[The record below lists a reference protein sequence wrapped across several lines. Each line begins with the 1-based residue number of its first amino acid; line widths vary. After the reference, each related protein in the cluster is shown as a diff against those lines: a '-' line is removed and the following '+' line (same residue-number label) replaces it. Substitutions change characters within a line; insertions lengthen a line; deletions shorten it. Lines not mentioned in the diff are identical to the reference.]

1 MSGNKFEKLT
11 DERIRE
17 ELGKLG
23 GWNIKDGK
31 LAKSFKFDNFV
42 KAFGFM
48 TQVAIE
54 AEKMNH
60 HPDWRNVYNTVDIN
74 LVTHD
79 VSAIT
84 TYDIKLARIIDTIF
98 NDS

>member
-1 MSGNKFEKLT
+1 MSSNKYEKLS

-17 ELGKLG
+17 ELSRLN
-23 GWNIKDGK
+23 GWEVKDGK

-48 TQVAIE
+48 TQVAFE

-60 HPDWRNVYNTVDIN
+60 HPDWKNVYNIVEIQ
-74 LVTHD
+74 LFTHD
-79 VSAIT
+79 ATAIT
-84 TYDIKLARIIDTIF
+84 TNDIKLALVIDKIY
-98 NDS
+98 D

>member
-1 MSGNKFEKLT
+1 MSSNKYEKLS

-17 ELGKLG
+17 ELSRLN
-23 GWNIKDGK
+23 GWEVKDGK

-48 TQVAIE
+48 TQVAFE

-60 HPDWRNVYNTVDIN
+60 HPDWKNVYNIVEIQ
-74 LVTHD
+74 LFTHD
-79 VSAIT
+79 ATAIT
-84 TYDIKLARIIDTIF
+84 TNDIKLALVIDNIY
-98 NDS
+98 D

>member
-1 MSGNKFEKLT
+1 MSSNKYEKLS

-17 ELGKLG
+17 ELSRLN
-23 GWNIKDGK
+23 GWEVKDGK

-48 TQVAIE
+48 TQVAFE

-60 HPDWRNVYNTVDIN
+60 HPDWKNVYNIVEIQLFTHDATAITTNDIN
-74 LVTHD
+74 LALVID
-79 VSAIT
+79 KI
-84 TYDIKLARIIDTIF
+84 YD
-98 NDS
+98 

>member
-17 ELGKLG
+17 ELSKLG
-23 GWNIKDGK
+23 GWNIRNGK

-48 TQVAIE
+48 TQVAFE

-60 HPDWRNVYNTVDIN
+60 HPDWRNVYNTVEVN

-79 VSAIT
+79 ASAIT

-98 NDS
+98 DGS